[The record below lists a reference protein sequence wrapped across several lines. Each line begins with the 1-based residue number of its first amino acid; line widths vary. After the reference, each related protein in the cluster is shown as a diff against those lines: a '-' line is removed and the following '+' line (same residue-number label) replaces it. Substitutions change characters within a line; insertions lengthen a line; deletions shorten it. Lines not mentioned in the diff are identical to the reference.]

1 MDTGV
6 LVVGAGPTGLM
17 LTAELALAGIPV
29 RVVERQA
36 VSSGQSRG
44 GGVSARTA
52 EVFALRGLI
61 DELTDRAVRREPA
74 GNHFAGLPVVLDNRP
89 LNTRY
94 PGGLFVPQDRIETV
108 LEEHLAQWLG
118 VKVRR
123 STTVTGLVADDDG
136 VTVTLDSEESLRAQY
151 VVACDGAHSTVRGLL
166 DVPFPG
172 QPGTGKAITADIEL
186 SSRSDTV
193 PRRMAHISKMSRR
206 TDDVFM
212 LLHPLFGADEDNGPY
227 RVVFGGP
234 DQLNTPRDAA
244 VSLAEVQRALTTVHG
259 PDTVIGRVRSAT
271 RFSDATRQVENYRHG
286 RVFFAGDAAHIHAPI
301 GGQGLN
307 LGVQDAMNLGWKL
320 AAHIHGTAAPG
331 LLDTYNA
338 ERHPIAARVLTLTKA
353 QRLIM
358 TPGPDDHDAW
368 AMRDVLT
375 GLLQVPEA
383 NRYLAGIMSGVDI
396 RYDLGSDDPLVG
408 QRMSDL
414 DLRTADG
421 PTRVSALL
429 HKGNWLLLD
438 LADLPPV
445 TLPPQ
450 VHHVVAETD
459 AGTAVGADRVLVRP
473 DGYVAAVGTP
483 DLTQWFA

>member
-1 MDTGV
+1 MMDTAV

-36 VSSGQSRG
+36 GPSGQSRG
-44 GGVSARTA
+44 GGVNARTA
-52 EVFALRGLI
+52 EVFASRGMI
-61 DELTDRAVRREPA
+61 DDLTDRAVRREPT

-89 LNTRY
+89 LGTRY

-108 LEEHLAQWLG
+108 LEEHLAQWHG

-136 VTVTLDSEESLRAQY
+136 VTVTLDGDETLRTQY

-172 QPGTGKAITADIEL
+172 QPGTVKAVTADIEL
-186 SSRSDTV
+186 ATRSDTV
-193 PRRMAHISKMSRR
+193 PRRMAHISQLTRR
-206 TDDVFM
+206 TTDTFM
-212 LLHPLFGADEDNGPY
+212 LLHPLFGPDEDTGVY
-227 RVVFGGP
+227 RAVFGGP
-234 DQLNTPRDAA
+234 EQQTTPREAA
-244 VSLAEVQRALTTVHG
+244 VSLAEVQRAISSVHG
-259 PDTVIGRVRSAT
+259 PETRVAGVRWGT
-271 RFSDATRQVENYRHG
+271 RFTDATRQVENYRHG
-286 RVFFAGDAAHIHAPI
+286 RVFFAGDAAHIHSPI

-320 AAHIHGTAAPG
+320 AAHLDGTAAAG
-331 LLDTYNA
+331 LLETYNA
-338 ERHPIAARVLTLTKA
+338 ERHPVAARVLALTKA
-353 QRLIM
+353 QRILM
-358 TPGPDDHDAW
+358 APQPDDHDVW
-368 AMRDVLT
+368 ALRDVLT
-375 GLLQVPEA
+375 DLLTVPEA
-383 NRYLAGIMSGVDI
+383 NRRLAGVMSGVDI
-396 RYDLGSDDPLVG
+396 RYDLGSDEPLVG
-408 QRMSDL
+408 RRMPDL

-445 TLPPQ
+445 ALPPR
-450 VHHVVAETD
+450 VHHVVAEAD
-459 AGTAVGADRVLVRP
+459 DFGTDRVLVRP
-473 DGYVAAVGTP
+473 DGYVASVGTP
-483 DLTQWFA
+483 DLQRWFA